1 MKRTHENGKLR
12 LEHAGQDVAL
22 AGWVARRRDLGGVVF
37 IDLRDRSGV
46 VQLVFRPDVS
56 QEALHDADRLRSEY
70 VIAVKGAVIARDA
83 DSVNPKLETG
93 EIEVMV
99 RELTVLN
106 MAKTPPFA
114 IEDGGPVEEAVRLR
128 YRYLDLRRPQMQKT
142 LQLRHRVLKSVRD
155 FMDGHGFL
163 EIETPYLTKS
173 TPEGARDYLV
183 PSRLRPGEFYALP
196 QSPQLFKQLL
206 MVAGYE
212 RYFQLVR
219 CFRDEDLRADRQPEF
234 TQLDIE
240 VSFADREFIL
250 DLMEQMVAEL
260 FVNVLRVPLE
270 RPFMRL
276 TYREAMERFGSDKPD
291 LRFGLE
297 LRDVSSVVAGSEFKV
312 FGDALARKGQVKA
325 LAAPGCGSYSRK
337 EIEELGKLAARYKAK
352 GLAWMA
358 VEEGGAVR
366 SPIAKFFTPE
376 QLSGIIAQ
384 SMARPGDLI
393 LFVADHARVAADAL
407 GALRTH
413 LGRTLGLIEEGVHR
427 FLWVTE
433 FPQFEYDEEAGRHV
447 AMHHPFTMPMEEDL
461 PLLESRPGDVRAQA
475 YDLVLNGYEIGGGS
489 TRIHQRATQE
499 RMFAA
504 LGFSAQEAAEK
515 FGFFLDAFDYGAPPH
530 GGIALGMDRLVML
543 MAGQESL
550 REVIAFPKTASA
562 ADLMVEAPSEIS
574 REQWDTLRLQPAPPK
589 KPTPP
594 AVVERV

>member
-1 MKRTHENGKLR
+1 MERTHESGKLR

-46 VQLVFRPDVS
+46 VQLVFRPDIS
-56 QEALHDADRLRSEY
+56 QEALYGADRLRSEY
-70 VIAVKGAVIARDA
+70 VIAVKGAVVARDA
-83 DSVNPKLETG
+83 DSVNPKVETG
-93 EIEVMV
+93 EIEVLV

-106 MAKTPPFA
+106 TAKTPPFA
-114 IEDGGPVEEAVRLR
+114 MEDSGPVDEAVRLR

-142 LQLRHRVLKSVRD
+142 LQLRHRVMKSVRD
-155 FMDGHGFL
+155 FLDGHGFL

-234 TQLDIE
+234 TQLDME
-240 VSFADREFIL
+240 VSFADKEYIL
-250 DLMEQMVAEL
+250 NLMEQMVAEL
-260 FVNVLRVPLE
+260 FANVLCVSLE
-270 RPFMRL
+270 RPFLRL

-312 FGDALARKGQVKA
+312 FGDALARKGRVKA
-325 LAAPGCGSYSRK
+325 LVVPGCGSYSRK
-337 EIEELGKLAARYKAK
+337 EIEELGKLAARYRAK

-376 QLSGIIAQ
+376 QLSGIVAQ

-393 LFVADHARVAADAL
+393 LFVADHARVVADAL

-413 LGRTLGLIEEGVHR
+413 LGRTLGLVEEGVYR

-433 FPQFEYDEEAGRHV
+433 FPQFEYDEEASRYV

-504 LGFSAQEAAEK
+504 LGFSDQEAADK

-562 ADLMVEAPSEIS
+562 TDLMVEAPAEIS
-574 REQWDTLRLQPAPPK
+574 REQWDTLRLQLMPPK
-589 KPTPP
+589 KPMPS
-594 AVVERV
+594 AVMERV